1 MLEDIEYSL
10 ELLDSSI
17 SEGQLVYS
25 KERGFKYPL
34 FLCTLEKQLRIKHIL
49 IFFSLM
55 KLVDFCASANLTTAK
70 HIAEVPNKHNRICN
84 SKSSWEVMLE
94 HDDFKGL

>member
-1 MLEDIEYSL
+1 MYTWKTIENKTYF
-10 ELLDSSI
+10 D
-17 SEGQLVYS
+17 
-25 KERGFKYPL
+25 
-34 FLCTLEKQLRIKHIL
+34 
-49 IFFSLM
+49 FFSLI